1 MSCTGARRPAV
12 IGPVGDPGR
21 VAERLER
28 ETPVDGPLQINF
40 RWRLNE
46 ERQRHSGVGV
56 ARIEPPYRARLDLFT
71 DDLESVV
78 TAVLVDG
85 SLVLPPGSRDDILPP
100 VDLMWATLGV
110 FRPHGARLLDGDR
123 LENGGTRLRY
133 AYPDGSELHYEVD
146 DGALRSVEL
155 VQDGRVVQW
164 VELTREA
171 EGSVPSEARYRNLPA
186 FRELTIVREELVEVP
201 PFDPEIWD
209 PA

>member
-1 MSCTGARRPAV
+1 M
-12 IGPVGDPGR
+12 
-21 VAERLER
+21 AERLER